1 MNPLNIVCRSIFQI
15 RVQASRQFEV
25 TVQFANAIVNVTV
38 TRNQNA
44 PRFTQSSYFVE
55 DLMEKTA
62 VGTNILNVTATD
74 DDNVKQ
80 RN

>member
-1 MNPLNIVCRSIFQI
+1 
-15 RVQASRQFEV
+15 V

-44 PRFTQSSYFVE
+44 PQFSQSVYVIE
-55 DLMEKTA
+55 NLMEKTA

-74 DDNVKQ
+74 ADVV
-80 RN
+80 RRSLPALSFVAFPLLH